1 MAIDYINDDVP
12 LVIANSDQI
21 IDVDYSV
28 VQRHFDKMDADAG
41 VITFSNIHPG
51 WSYTRI
57 EKDEV
62 VEVAEKKHYHK
73 MRYYKSKE
81 R

>member
-1 MAIDYINDDVP
+1 
-12 LVIANSDQI
+12 
-21 IDVDYSV
+21 
-28 VQRHFDKMDADAG
+28 MDADAG